1 MDSKSRYWAD
11 NDRPDCWANE
21 MAIPS
26 EQIKSL
32 AEKVTKSI
40 LAGDDMTT
48 VDTLR
53 PILDGECSFQKLD
66 LLGRQVGEATSSA
79 SKKLLKALD
88 RIIDY
93 NAMGG
98 FVIVGQALISLLRN
112 DFEEAMKKSR
122 EYIVKSDKWYV
133 TDIIGER
140 SIGQALVEY
149 FDATLPRLR
158 EFLEDEN
165 KWVKRS
171 AGVAIHFFSKRV
183 RNEPEKTK
191 RLLSLVEP
199 HIEVKQ
205 ADVVKGIGWGLKTI
219 GKYHPEI
226 LVSFLKKQLQAK
238 RKMSKSMLKKATTY
252 LTRNEKRVI
261 EKYV

>member
-1 MDSKSRYWAD
+1 
-11 NDRPDCWANE
+11 

-32 AEKVTKSI
+32 PEKLSRLI

-48 VDTLR
+48 VETLR
-53 PILDGECSFQKLD
+53 PILDGECPFQKLD
-66 LLGRQVGEATSSA
+66 LLGRQIGEATNSVP
-79 SKKLLKALD
+79 KKLLKALD
-88 RIIDY
+88 RIIDH

-112 DFEEAMKKSR
+112 DFDEAMEKSR
-122 EYIVKSDKWYV
+122 EYIVKGDKWYV

-140 SIGQALVEY
+140 SIGQALIEY
-149 FDATLPRLR
+149 FDKALPWLR
-158 EFLEDEN
+158 KFLEDEN

-171 AGVAIHFFSKRV
+171 AGVAIHFFSKRI

-219 GKYHPEI
+219 GKYHSEI
-226 LVSFLKKQLQAK
+226 LVPFLKKQLEAK
-238 RKMSKSMLKKATTY
+238 RKLSKLMLRKATAY
-252 LTRNEKRVI
+252 LTGNEKRVI